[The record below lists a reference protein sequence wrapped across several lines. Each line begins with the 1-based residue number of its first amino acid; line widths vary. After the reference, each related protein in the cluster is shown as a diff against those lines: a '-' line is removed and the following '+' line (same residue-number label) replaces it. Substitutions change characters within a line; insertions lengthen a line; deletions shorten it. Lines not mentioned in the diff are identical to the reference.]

1 MERKSPEMIS
11 WFPIYFPLKQAVFV
25 PDQGEVVVDMW
36 RRTDERKVWY
46 EWKIDVFVLVG
57 GEGERGGRRKRVRVG
72 GSEVHSSEREAC
84 LM

>member
-1 MERKSPEMIS
+1 MIS

-25 PDQGEVVVDMW
+25 PDQGEAVVDMW

-46 EWKIDVFVLVG
+46 EWRVDVFVENRKG
-57 GEGERGGRRKRVRVG
+57 KRVRVG
-72 GSEVHSSEREAC
+72 GSEVHSSEKEAC